1 MLRFEK
7 IDAGSP
13 IAPRRA
19 QGAIG
24 NNRDRHRDFVCALN
38 CDTIV
43 ASWFAAR
50 SHVGMFVCVVRAVC
64 PCNALRFSFSVLH
77 LGIKRCTTRAAQFL
91 VAFIFL

>member
-1 MLRFEK
+1 MLRYEK
-7 IDAGSP
+7 IEAGPP

-19 QGAIG
+19 QGEIG
-24 NNRDRHRDFVCALN
+24 NNRDRHKDFVRALN

-43 ASWFAAR
+43 SSWFAR

-91 VAFIFL
+91 VAFVFL